1 MSHLLRYNNY
11 INSLNQKKDVILS
24 GRDSMFRKL
33 FNRWTGPKERIR
45 MKLIVGLGNPG
56 KQFEKTRHN
65 IGFEV
70 IDELANQLSIPL
82 NQSKFKGL
90 FGIGFH
96 NGEKVILLKPLTFMN
111 LSGESIRAVMDYY
124 QIDIEDFVVIY
135 DDLDLPVGKIRLRQK
150 GSPGGHNGIKST
162 VAHLGTQEFNRIRIG
177 IDRPTSGM
185 KVPDYVLGRFH
196 DDEQPLT
203 KEAVQKSTDACKTW
217 LERPFLQVMNEFN
230 Q

>member
-1 MSHLLRYNNY
+1 
-11 INSLNQKKDVILS
+11 
-24 GRDSMFRKL
+24 MFRKL
-33 FNRWTGPKERIR
+33 IDRWTGPKEREK

-56 KQFEKTRHN
+56 KQYENTRHN

-70 IDELANQLSIPL
+70 IDELSNRFSIPL

-90 FGIGFH
+90 YGIGFH
-96 NGEKVILLKPLTFMN
+96 QGEKVILLKPLTYMN
-111 LSGESIRAVMDYY
+111 LSGESIRAVCDYY
-124 QIDIEDFVVIY
+124 QIDIENIVIIY

-150 GSPGGHNGIKST
+150 GSAGGHNGIKST

-177 IDRPTSGM
+177 IDRPKNGM

-196 DDEQPLT
+196 DEERPLT
-203 KEAVQKSTDACKTW
+203 QEAVKKSAAACEAW
-217 LERPFLQVMNEFN
+217 LEKPFLQVMNEFN